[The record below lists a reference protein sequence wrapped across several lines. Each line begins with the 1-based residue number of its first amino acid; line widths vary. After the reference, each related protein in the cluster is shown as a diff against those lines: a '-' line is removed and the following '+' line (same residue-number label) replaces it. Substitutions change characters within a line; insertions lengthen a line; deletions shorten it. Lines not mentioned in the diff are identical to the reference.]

1 MMKTKKIAAVF
12 AATAILLSAL
22 SMLCGAAEK
31 TYELVKPE
39 SAGTENWDVIDGVW
53 SGTLSSGSANGEKL
67 APVERTITDDGHL
80 LLKSNADKNE
90 NKNDH
95 GIGNYIGVSDLL
107 KPNTEYTLT
116 ATIKFD
122 TNKDS
127 PLHALGDVY
136 GKLFMFYNADIS
148 GAERVQINHSDD
160 FVTYTYTFKT
170 GASVAGSYIQIGP
183 VGVGDNTNFGAFCPA
198 ASLEIASARLEG
210 DLLKADAVAEPVT
223 PDDGGNDNPST
234 GSHALAA
241 VICMTAVAA
250 CAVSIKKY
258 GKR

>member
-1 MMKTKKIAAVF
+1 MKTKKIAALF

-22 SMLCGAAEK
+22 SMLCGATEK
-31 TYELVKPE
+31 TYELVKPD
-39 SAGTENWDVIDGVW
+39 SAGAENWDVIDGIW
-53 SGTLSSGSANGEKL
+53 SGTLSSGSSNGGEKL

-80 LLKSNADKNE
+80 LLKSNVDKSE
-90 NKNDH
+90 SKNDH

-122 TNKDS
+122 TSKDC
-127 PLHALGDVY
+127 PIYALGDVY
-136 GKLFMFYNADIS
+136 SKLFMFYNADVS
-148 GAERVQINHSDD
+148 GAKRVQINHSDD
-160 FVTYTYTFKT
+160 FVTYTYIFKT

-198 ASLEIASARLEG
+198 ASLEIASAKLEG
-210 DLLKADAVAEPVT
+210 DLLKADAAAEPEI
-223 PDDGGNDNPST
+223 PDEGGNDNPST

-250 CAVSIKKY
+250 CSVSIKKH